1 MKKFSLSIL
10 LGIISI
16 LSIYASSDV
25 ELPIID
31 LTCNYKDSDNLVI
44 DKRPRTPECSPRV
57 YQNKNYCCPLK
68 TKKSPIMC
76 PQCP

>member
-10 LGIISI
+10 FGIISI

-57 YQNKNYCCPLK
+57 YQNENTL
-68 TKKSPIMC
+68 I
-76 PQCP
+76 